1 MPNVIGEAMR
11 TPRTKAF
18 AGVLLFV
25 AGAATLYPGFSEPTP
40 VSAKVNPSPRA
51 SSQDAD
57 TGASASLDFNAYRAR
72 IEPIFLK
79 KRQGDVRCYDCHS
92 VMSTRLRL
100 QSLAAGE
107 STWTEEQSRLNF
119 EVVSRLVTRHDPKG
133 SRLLLHPL
141 ALEAG
146 GDPTH
151 TGGKFWLSQ
160 NDPEWRMIAEWVG
173 NTDSGLQGVPHPKA
187 DENRNRVFQSY
198 KTNVQPIF
206 LKERP
211 GHARCYGC
219 HSEYNRAFHLER
231 LSPGNTDWSDEQ
243 SGKNYENVMQHIV
256 PGDPTS
262 SRLLMHPLAPE
273 SGGEPF
279 HSGGRQFASQN
290 DPDWLK
296 IAEWVNSLDST
307 AGAHVS
313 ALKTRIYITNSAG
326 STVDVVDPAT
336 NRVVQTIQGIE
347 LPHGV
352 VFSPD
357 GSRVYISNES
367 ENVVDV
373 VDAASGRILEKVPL
387 GGHPN
392 NLTITRDGKRVL
404 VGIRTGSGSLE
415 VIDTATLKKTKSIP
429 VRGPVHNV
437 YLTPDGKYAVSG
449 SIDAKTLTVVDL
461 ESEQAVWDLNVGAG
475 VRPMAFDTNPDGSTN
490 RIFAQLSGFNGFAI
504 VNFAT
509 HIEVGRIKLPD
520 QPGGYGIAEGRTG
533 TPSHGIGV
541 APDGQSLWIAST
553 AANAL
558 FQYALPSLELLGN
571 VELPQVHPQGRTPT
585 GSVPEWITF
594 TPDGKLLYVSN
605 SGDRSV
611 SAIDTTTRKIVAIIA
626 AGEVPKRI
634 NTMVVR

>member
-1 MPNVIGEAMR
+1 MR

-40 VSAKVNPSPRA
+40 VNAKVNPSPRA

-119 EVVSRLVTRHDPKG
+119 EVVSRLVTRHDPMS

-173 NTDSGLQGVPHPKA
+173 NTDSGLQGVAHPKA

-296 IAEWVNSLDST
+296 IAEWVNSLNST
-307 AGAHVS
+307 AGAHAS

-404 VGIRTGSGSLE
+404 VGIRAGSGSLE

-611 SAIDTTTRKIVAIIA
+611 SAIDTTTRKIVAIIP

-634 NTMVVR
+634 NTMVVH